1 MEEMNMKKYIII
13 LSVLAL
19 AGCSRETV
27 PGTSF
32 EGRVETVK
40 ASISATKVEISDA
53 GKFSWTAGDRIAVHR
68 SVNGYETATLSAD
81 GSFSIHLADGEAR
94 DCFAVYP
101 AESADAAAF
110 GESGL
115 KVNLP
120 SEYAIS
126 KYGMKDYSPL
136 PMVAVNDPLS
146 EDILF
151 HHLGGILRLEFN
163 EVPYETMKISV
174 NVGKKVTGS
183 FDVIDPLSSSPYIA
197 LAAGTAEDV
206 VFNLSTPVTET
217 ANDFVINLPVPT
229 GEYETL
235 AVKFFDRYD
244 NLIVE
249 NTQEIAVNVERADG
263 YELSSDMTL
272 DLTRLPVCL
281 KMVRDGEVSVKASQT
296 NPRTIQYSFDNV
308 NWDSFSSDRTFSMQR
323 GQTIYFRGQNSSYAD
338 AEQYGWVDESNCT
351 QIRAT
356 AKCYLYGNIMSLI
369 NPDPDVFSTLD
380 ALPADNTFCY
390 LFSSDEGWGSFSASI
405 CNHPTYDLLLP
416 ATTLSDRC
424 YQYMFRNTGITRM
437 ELPAT
442 EMKPYCY
449 YYMFSG
455 CNKMVETPALPSTS
469 MAKYCYGGMFDSCW
483 LIKSAPELPATTLAD
498 YCYEYMFDDCK
509 SLENAPELPVME
521 LKHGCYNGMFSYCVS
536 LKEAPELPA
545 MTLVNS
551 CYQGMFRGCEKLTTA
566 PNLPATT
573 LADYCYSYM
582 FEDCSVLVNAPELPV
597 MELKSGCYN
606 GMFEECVSLTEAP
619 ELPATTLESNCY
631 YSMFRNCENLAVAPV
646 LPAATLAWGCYA
658 QMFEGCTS
666 LGYLKAMFTAFP
678 ENDSNHDCIR
688 DWLKDV
694 QSSGTYVMNSL
705 ATYNPVLDAQVP
717 SGWTIQTA
725 SE

>member
-1 MEEMNMKKYIII
+1 MKKYIII

-19 AGCSRETV
+19 AGCSREMV

-183 FDVIDPLSSSPYIA
+183 FDVIDPSSSSPYIA

-206 VFNLSTPVTET
+206 VFNLSTPVSET

-235 AVKFFDRYD
+235 AVRFFDRYD

-281 KMVRDGEVSVKASQT
+281 KMVRDGEISVKASQT

-308 NWDSFSSDRTFSMQR
+308 DWDHHSFSSDTTFSMQR

-338 AEQYGWVDESNCT
+338 AEQYGGVNESNCT

-380 ALPADNTFCY
+380 ALPADNTFCC

-424 YQYMFRNTGITRM
+424 YQEMFRNTGITRM

-469 MAKYCYGGMFDSCW
+469 LAKYCYGGMFDSCW

-521 LKHGCYNGMFSYCVS
+521 LKQSCYNGMFSYCVS

-573 LADYCYSYM
+573 LADHCYSY
-582 FEDCSVLVNAPELPV
+582 
-597 MELKSGCYN
+597 
-606 GMFEECVSLTEAP
+606 MFEECVSLTEAP
-619 ELPATTLESNCY
+619 ELPATTL
-631 YSMFRNCENLAVAPV
+631 
-646 LPAATLAWGCYA
+646 AWGCYA
-658 QMFEGCTS
+658 HMFEGCTS

-678 ENDSNHDCIR
+678 ENDSDHYCIR

-694 QSSGTYVMNSL
+694 PSSGTFVKNPA
-705 ATYNPVLDAQVP
+705 ATTLDPYTDMGVP
-717 SGWTIQTA
+717 SGWTIETA